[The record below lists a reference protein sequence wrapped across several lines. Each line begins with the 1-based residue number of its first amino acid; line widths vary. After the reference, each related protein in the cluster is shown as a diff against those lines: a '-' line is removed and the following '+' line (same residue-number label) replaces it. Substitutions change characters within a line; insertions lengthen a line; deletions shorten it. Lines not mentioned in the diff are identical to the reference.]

1 MNIKKFYADTAREA
15 LRQVRDELGPDA
27 VILSNQRVGGKI
39 EIMAALAADVS
50 AIASTGGMASR
61 KAAPLPLHHARPP
74 ASPPPPAPVEMF
86 ETAPPQ
92 PYYFPGQSPPAQPP
106 AANRAKRGSI
116 KFEVEEAPDEPL
128 VQEDVGNDNL
138 RDLEQEIKFLRS
150 MLEGQLASF
159 AWGEIGRRQPAKLE
173 LMRRLLA
180 AGFSPVLT
188 RQLLEKL
195 PPNLD
200 SSKGLPWLNST
211 LVNNLRVVSRDHDL
225 VNAGG
230 VYALV
235 GPTGVG
241 KTTTVAKLAARCTL
255 KFGANQVALITT
267 DSFRIGAH
275 EQLRIYGKILGIPVY
290 AVKEEG
296 DLQFTLSDVRDK
308 HLVLIDTVGMSQR
321 DQRVAEQVA
330 FLCGNSREV
339 KRLLLLSGNAQGG
352 TLDDVVRAYRGVGLE
367 GCILTK
373 IDEAINIGAA
383 LDVMIRHRLLLHFV
397 TNGQRV
403 PEDLHLA
410 NPIFLVDRVFKQAG
424 EASPFTLQEDEYPLM
439 AGAGASTESNAKL
452 LGGFDLGEL
461 RG

>member
-1 MNIKKFYADTAREA
+1 MNIKKFYGDTARDA

-39 EIMAALAADVS
+39 EIMAALAADVAAVTS
-50 AIASTGGMASR
+50 PGGTAGGQFS
-61 KAAPLPLHHARPP
+61 
-74 ASPPPPAPVEMF
+74 PAPAL
-86 ETAPPQ
+86 APTLADEPKQSTPQ
-92 PYYFPGQSPPAQPP
+92 PYYFPGQTLPSV
-106 AANRAKRGSI
+106 AAKAKKSGI
-116 KFEVEEAPDEPL
+116 KFEVEEIPDETSPP
-128 VQEDVGNDNL
+128 DGAGNDNL
-138 RDLEQEIKFLRS
+138 HDLEQEIKFLRN

-180 AGFSPVLT
+180 AGFSPVLA
-188 RQLLEKL
+188 RQLLEKM
-195 PPNLD
+195 PANFD
-200 SSKGLPWLNST
+200 SNQGLHWLKSA
-211 LVNNLRVVSRDHDL
+211 LVNNLRVVSKGRDL
-225 VNAGG
+225 VNEGG

-296 DLQFTLSDVRDK
+296 DLQFTLADVRGK

-373 IDEAINIGAA
+373 IDEAMNIGAA
-383 LDVMIRHRLLLHFV
+383 LDVMIRHHLLLHYV

-410 NPIFLVDRVFKQAG
+410 NPIYLVDRVFKQAG
-424 EASPFTLQEDEYPLM
+424 EPSAFVPREEEYPLM
-439 AGAGASTESNAKL
+439 VGAGASSDSNAKL
-452 LGGFDLGEL
+452 MGGFDTGFDAGEQ

>member
-1 MNIKKFYADTAREA
+1 MNIKKFYADSAREA
-15 LRQVRDELGPDA
+15 LRQVREELGPDA

-39 EIMAALAADVS
+39 EIMAALASDVS
-50 AIASTGGMASR
+50 AITSTGGTASR
-61 KAAPLPLHHARPP
+61 KAPPLPASAHALAP
-74 ASPPPPAPVEMF
+74 AQAYEPE
-86 ETAPPQ
+86 PQ
-92 PYYFPGQSPPAQPP
+92 PYYFPGQAPPPVAAKAPPPAKP
-106 AANRAKRGSI
+106 KRGSI
-116 KFEVEEAPDEPL
+116 KFEVEDIPEEAPAPQD
-128 VQEDVGNDNL
+128 DVGNDNL

-188 RQLLEKL
+188 RQLLEKM
-195 PPNLD
+195 PANFD
-200 SSKGLPWLNST
+200 SNKGLPWLNSA
-211 LVNNLRVVSRDHDL
+211 LVNNLRAVSRDHDL

-296 DLQFTLSDVRDK
+296 DLQFTLADVRDK

-424 EASPFTLQEDEYPLM
+424 EPTPFTLQEDEYPLM
-439 AGAGASTESNAKL
+439 AGVGASTDSNAKL
-452 LGGFDLGEL
+452 LGGFDFGEL

>member
-1 MNIKKFYADTAREA
+1 MNVKKFYADTARDA
-15 LRQVRDELGPDA
+15 LRLVREELGPDA
-27 VILSNQRVGGKI
+27 VILSNHRVGDKI
-39 EIMAALAADVS
+39 EIMAAPAADVA
-50 AIASTGGMASR
+50 AIATSGGGTAPQR
-61 KAAPLPLHHARPP
+61 QRQAAPP
-74 ASPPPPAPVEMF
+74 AYTPPPAVE
-86 ETAPPQ
+86 PR
-92 PYYFPGQSPPAQPP
+92 PYLFPGQTPKTAPQ
-106 AANRAKRGSI
+106 RQGSGL
-116 KFEVEEAPDEPL
+116 KFEVEEVPEPATDS
-128 VQEDVGNDNL
+128 ENL
-138 RDLEQEIKFLRS
+138 RELEQEIKFLRN

-180 AGFSPVLT
+180 AGFSPALA
-188 RQLLEKL
+188 RQLLEKM
-195 PPNLD
+195 PAGFD
-200 SSKGLPWLNST
+200 STKGLPWLKST
-211 LVNNLRVVSRDHDL
+211 LINNLRVVAKGHDI
-225 VNAGG
+225 VDAGG

-339 KRLLLLSGNAQGG
+339 KRLLLLSGNAQGS
-352 TLDDVVRAYRGVGLE
+352 TLDDVVAAYRGAGLD

-373 IDEAINIGAA
+373 IDEGVNIGTA
-383 LDVMIRHRLLLHFV
+383 LDVIIRHRLLLHYV

-410 NPIFLVDRVFKQAG
+410 NPIYLVDRVFKQAG
-424 EASPFTLQEDEYPLM
+424 EQTAFTPEEEEFPLVVA
-439 AGAGASTESNAKL
+439 AGAAGDGTL
-452 LGGFDLGEL
+452 LNSLKSEEF

>member
-1 MNIKKFYADTAREA
+1 MNVKKFYADTARDA
-15 LRQVRDELGPDA
+15 LRLVREELGPDA
-27 VILSNQRVGGKI
+27 VILSNHRVGEKI
-39 EIMAALAADVS
+39 EIMAAPAADVA
-50 AIASTGGMASR
+50 AIATSAGGTP
-61 KAAPLPLHHARPP
+61 APQQRRHTPP
-74 ASPPPPAPVEMF
+74 EFTPPRVAPAEFSPQRRTTAEFAPPPSVE
-86 ETAPPQ
+86 PR
-92 PYYFPGQSPPAQPP
+92 PYIFPGQTPKQVVQSKGA
-106 AANRAKRGSI
+106 GL
-116 KFEVEEAPDEPL
+116 KFEVEDVPDPVVDRE
-128 VQEDVGNDNL
+128 NL
-138 RDLEQEIKFLRS
+138 RELEQEIKFLRN

-180 AGFSPVLT
+180 AGFSPALA
-188 RQLLEKL
+188 RQMLEKM
-195 PPNLD
+195 PAGFD
-200 SSKGLPWLNST
+200 SAKGLPWLKST
-211 LVNNLRVVSRDHDL
+211 LINNLRVVAKGHDL
-225 VNAGG
+225 VDAGG

-308 HLVLIDTVGMSQR
+308 HLVLVDTVGMSQR

-339 KRLLLLSGNAQGG
+339 KRLLLLSGNAQGS
-352 TLDDVVRAYRGVGLE
+352 TLDDVVGAYRGAGLD

-373 IDEAINIGAA
+373 IDEGVNIGTA
-383 LDVMIRHRLLLHFV
+383 LDVIIRHRLLLHYV

-410 NPIFLVDRVFKQAG
+410 NPIYLVDRVFKQSNEQSAF
-424 EASPFTLQEDEYPLM
+424 SPQDEEFSLVVA
-439 AGAGASTESNAKL
+439 AGAAGDGSL
-452 LGGFDLGEL
+452 LNRLKSEDV

>member
-1 MNIKKFYADTAREA
+1 MNVKKFYADTARDA
-15 LRQVRDELGPDA
+15 LRLVREELGPDA
-27 VILSNQRVGGKI
+27 VILSNHRVGDKI
-39 EIMAALAADVS
+39 EIMAAPAADVA
-50 AIASTGGMASR
+50 AIATTGGGTLPHPQQR
-61 KAAPLPLHHARPP
+61 REPAPAP
-74 ASPPPPAPVEMF
+74 AFSPPPSVE
-86 ETAPPQ
+86 PR
-92 PYYFPGQSPPAQPP
+92 PYFFPGQTPKASAQPKG
-106 AANRAKRGSI
+106 AGL
-116 KFEVEEAPDEPL
+116 KFEVEDVPEP
-128 VQEDVGNDNL
+128 VVESDNL
-138 RDLEQEIKFLRS
+138 RDLEQEIKFLRN

-173 LMRRLLA
+173 LMRRLLG
-180 AGFSPVLT
+180 AGFSPALA
-188 RQLLEKL
+188 RQLLEKM
-195 PPNLD
+195 PAGFD
-200 SSKGLPWLNST
+200 ATKGLPWLKST
-211 LVNNLRVVSRDHDL
+211 LINNLRVVAKGHDI
-225 VNAGG
+225 VDAGG

-275 EQLRIYGKILGIPVY
+275 EQLRIYGKILGVPVY
-290 AVKEEG
+290 TVKEEG

-330 FLCGNSREV
+330 FLCGNSRDV
-339 KRLLLLSGNAQGG
+339 KRLLLLSGNAQGS
-352 TLDDVVRAYRGVGLE
+352 TLDDVVAAYRGAGLD

-373 IDEAINIGAA
+373 IDEGVNVGTA
-383 LDVMIRHRLLLHFV
+383 LDVIIRHRLLLHYV

-410 NPIFLVDRVFKQAG
+410 NPIYLVDRVFKQAS
-424 EASPFTLQEDEYPLM
+424 ELTPFTPQEDEFALVVA
-439 AGAGASTESNAKL
+439 AGAAGDGTL
-452 LGGFDLGEL
+452 LNSLKSEEL

>member
-1 MNIKKFYADTAREA
+1 MNIKKFYADTARDA
-15 LRQVRDELGPDA
+15 LRLVREEIGPDA
-27 VILSNQRVGGKI
+27 VILSNQRVGDKI
-39 EIMAALAADVS
+39 EIMAAPAADVA
-50 AIASTGGMASR
+50 AIASTGGGAATQPR
-61 KAAPLPLHHARPP
+61 RQAAPA
-74 ASPPPPAPVEMF
+74 ATKEA
-86 ETAPPQ
+86 Q
-92 PYYFPGQSPPAQPP
+92 PYYFPGQKPASTERS
-106 AANRAKRGSI
+106 RAGEL
-116 KFEVEEAPDEPL
+116 KFEVEEILDETDTRAGGS
-128 VQEDVGNDNL
+128 ENL
-138 RDLEQEIKFLRS
+138 SELEQEIKFLRN

-173 LMRRLLA
+173 LMRRLLV
-180 AGFSPVLT
+180 AGFSPVLA
-188 RQLLEKL
+188 RQLLEKM
-195 PPNLD
+195 PAGFD
-200 SSKGLPWLNST
+200 SSKGLPWLKSA
-211 LVNNLRVVSRDHDL
+211 LVNNLRVVAKGHDI
-225 VNAGG
+225 VDAGG

-290 AVKEEG
+290 AVKEED
-296 DLQFTLSDVRDK
+296 DLQFTLADLRDK
-308 HLVLIDTVGMSQR
+308 HLVLVDTVGMSQR

-352 TLDDVVRAYRGVGLE
+352 TLDDVVRAYRGAGLD

-383 LDVMIRHRLLLHFV
+383 LDVIIRHRLLLHYV

-410 NPIFLVDRVFKQAG
+410 NPIYLVDRVFKQAA
-424 EASPFTLQEDEYPLM
+424 EPSPFVPQDDEYPLIV
-439 AGAGASTESNAKL
+439 ASGSAADNDL
-452 LGGFDLGEL
+452 LGTLKAGEL

>member
-1 MNIKKFYADTAREA
+1 MNVKKFYADTARDA
-15 LRQVRDELGPDA
+15 LRLVREELGPDA
-27 VILSNQRVGGKI
+27 VILSNHRVGDKI
-39 EIMAALAADVS
+39 EIMAAPAADVA
-50 AIASTGGMASR
+50 AIATVGGGSAPHSR
-61 KAAPLPLHHARPP
+61 RQPAPSAPVFT
-74 ASPPPPAPVEMF
+74 PPPSVE
-86 ETAPPQ
+86 PR
-92 PYYFPGQSPPAQPP
+92 PYFFPGQTPPKAAAQPKG
-106 AANRAKRGSI
+106 AGL
-116 KFEVEEAPDEPL
+116 KFQVEEVNEP
-128 VQEDVGNDNL
+128 VADSDNL
-138 RDLEQEIKFLRS
+138 RDLEQEIKFLRN

-180 AGFSPVLT
+180 AGFSPALA
-188 RQLLEKL
+188 RQLLEKM
-195 PPNLD
+195 PVGFD
-200 SSKGLPWLNST
+200 AGKGLPWLKST
-211 LVNNLRVVSRDHDL
+211 LINNLRVVAKGHDI
-225 VNAGG
+225 VDAGG

-290 AVKEEG
+290 AVKEEN
-296 DLQFTLSDVRDK
+296 DLQFTLADVRDK
-308 HLVLIDTVGMSQR
+308 HLVLVDTVGMSQR

-339 KRLLLLSGNAQGG
+339 KRLLLLSGNAQGS
-352 TLDDVVRAYRGVGLE
+352 TLDDVVAAYRGAGLD

-373 IDEAINIGAA
+373 IDEGVNVGTA
-383 LDVMIRHRLLLHFV
+383 LDVIIRHRLLLHYV

-410 NPIFLVDRVFKQAG
+410 NPIYLVDRVFKQAG
-424 EASPFTLQEDEYPLM
+424 EASPFTPQEEEFSLVVAASA
-439 AGAGASTESNAKL
+439 AGDGAL
-452 LGGFDLGEL
+452 LNTLKSEEF

>member
-15 LRQVRDELGPDA
+15 LRQVRDDLGPDA

-39 EIMAALAADVS
+39 EIMAAPAADVA
-50 AIASTGGMASR
+50 AIASAGGPAASR
-61 KAAPLPLHHARPP
+61 QAAPAPMP
-74 ASPPPPAPVEMF
+74 AKAPE
-86 ETAPPQ
+86 PSPQ
-92 PYYFPGQSPPAQPP
+92 PYFFPGQASPAS
-106 AANRAKRGSI
+106 ATKAKTGGI
-116 KFEVEEAPDEPL
+116 KFEVEEIPENMQPPDVL
-128 VQEDVGNDNL
+128 GNDNL
-138 RDLEQEIKFLRS
+138 HDLEQEIKFLRS

-180 AGFSPVLT
+180 AGFSPVLA
-188 RQLLEKL
+188 RQLLEKM
-195 PPNLD
+195 PADFD
-200 SSKGLPWLNST
+200 SNQGLPWLKSA
-211 LVNNLRVVSRDHDL
+211 LVKNLRVVSKGHDL
-225 VNAGG
+225 VNEGG
-230 VYALV
+230 AYALV

-296 DLQFTLSDVRDK
+296 DLQFTLADVRDK

-383 LDVMIRHRLLLHFV
+383 LDVIIRHRLLLHYV

-403 PEDLHLA
+403 PEDMHLA
-410 NPIFLVDRVFKQAG
+410 NPIYLVDRVFKQAS
-424 EASPFTLQEDEYPLM
+424 EPSPFVPQEDEYPLM
-439 AGAGASTESNAKL
+439 VAAGASSDSNTQL
-452 LGGFDLGEL
+452 LGSFDTGER

>member
-1 MNIKKFYADTAREA
+1 MNVKKFYADTARDA
-15 LRQVRDELGPDA
+15 LRLVREELGPDA
-27 VILSNQRVGGKI
+27 VILSNHRVGDKI
-39 EIMAALAADVS
+39 EIMAAPAADVA
-50 AIASTGGMASR
+50 AIATPGGNAPR
-61 KAAPLPLHHARPP
+61 AARQPVA
-74 ASPPPPAPVEMF
+74 AFAPPPPPPSVE
-86 ETAPPQ
+86 PR
-92 PYYFPGQSPPAQPP
+92 PYFFPGQTPKPAQAKPKGPGLKFELEEVRDPPA
-106 AANRAKRGSI
+106 NGETIR
-116 KFEVEEAPDEPL
+116 E
-128 VQEDVGNDNL
+128 
-138 RDLEQEIKFLRS
+138 LEQEIKFLRN

-173 LMRRLLA
+173 LMRRLLGT
-180 AGFSPVLT
+180 GFSPALS
-188 RQLLEKL
+188 RQLLEKM
-195 PPNLD
+195 PVGFD
-200 SSKGLPWLNST
+200 AAKGLPWLKST
-211 LVNNLRVVSRDHDL
+211 LINNLRVVAKGHDI
-225 VNAGG
+225 VDAGG

-290 AVKEEG
+290 AVKEE
-296 DLQFTLSDVRDK
+296 DELQYTLTDVRDK

-330 FLCGNSREV
+330 FLCGNSRDV
-339 KRLLLLSGNAQGG
+339 KRLLLLSGNAQGS
-352 TLDDVVRAYRGVGLE
+352 TLDDVVAAYRGAGLD

-373 IDEAINIGAA
+373 IDEGVNVGTA
-383 LDVMIRHRLLLHFV
+383 LDVIIRHRLLLHYV

-410 NPIFLVDRVFKQAG
+410 NPIYLVDRVFKQSTEPSAFV
-424 EASPFTLQEDEYPLM
+424 PQEEDFPLVV
-439 AGAGASTESNAKL
+439 GAGAAGDSALINSLK
-452 LGGFDLGEL
+452 GEEF